1 MWLALNCAH
10 PGKGAEMHLEAY
22 SFSQWVLELWEGG
35 KLLGTSLAGLVL
47 LQPVLSMTCVWLT
60 LPASFCLFPI

>member
-35 KLLGTSLAGLVL
+35 KLLGTSLAAWCCFSL
-47 LQPVLSMTCVWLT
+47 C
-60 LPASFCLFPI
+60 